1 MIEPTIPLQLS
12 RILIGLT
19 SISGLILVASGLT
32 IIFGLMGILNLSHG
46 AFMMVGAYVAFG
58 VQDLGFSPWIAIIIA
73 PVIVGLLGIL
83 IEASLI
89 KRLYDRPIDTLL
101 ATWGVA
107 IALQELVTIVFGTS
121 QKNVVA
127 PLQRQVAIAGTTY
140 PAYWL
145 FIILIA
151 AVVMTITIAIFKYT
165 DIGVMA
171 RAVIQNRQMAASLG
185 INTDLSDRLTF
196 GFGAGLAGLSGAIM
210 APLLSVTSD
219 MGVSWLADSFLVVI
233 VGGVGSFIGTIVGGI
248 FLGGLDEVF
257 RTLSSGNTAVAQAA
271 VLVIAVLAI
280 RYRPDGLINAGTGG
294 E

>member
-1 MIEPTIPLQLS
+1 M
-12 RILIGLT
+12 T

-32 IIFGLMGILNLSHG
+32 IIFGLMGIINLSHG
-46 AFMMVGAYVAFG
+46 AFMMVGAYTAFG
-58 VQDLGFSPWIAIIIA
+58 IQELGFSPWAAIIFA
-73 PVIVGLLGIL
+73 PVVVGLLGIL
-83 IEASLI
+83 IEASLV
-89 KRLYDRPIDTLL
+89 KRLYDRPMDTLL

-121 QKNVVA
+121 QKDVVA
-127 PLQRQVAIAGTTY
+127 PLQRQITISGTSY
-140 PAYWL
+140 PAYWI
-145 FIILIA
+145 FIILAA
-151 AVVMTITIAIFKYT
+151 AVTMVVMITIFKYT
-165 DIGVMA
+165 DVGVIA

-219 MGVSWLADSFLVVI
+219 MGVSWIADSFLVVI

-248 FLGGLDEVF
+248 FIGGLDEIF
-257 RTLSSGNTAVAQAA
+257 RTFLSGNTAIAQAA

-280 RYRPDGLINAGTGG
+280 RYRPNGLISAGTGD

>member
-1 MIEPTIPLQLS
+1 M
-12 RILIGLT
+12 T

-58 VQDLGFSPWIAIIIA
+58 VQDLGLSAWVAIIIA

-83 IEASLI
+83 IEATLI

-121 QKNVVA
+121 QKNVTA

-145 FIILIA
+145 FIILTA
-151 AVVMTITIAIFKYT
+151 AVVMAITLVIFKYT

-210 APLLSVTSD
+210 APLLSVTSN

-233 VGGVGSFIGTIVGGI
+233 VGGVGSFIGTIVGGV
-248 FLGGLDEVF
+248 FLGGLDEIF